1 MPTHPIVHFHSNT
14 MNFDITNANGAGIGR
29 SPRHHRS
36 QIARWRLRQRPI
48 HVRWKPCGHGAGP
61 PIEVGGSA
69 ASPAALHQM
78 FSRSAAVRR
87 ATIEVET
94 TAGVFRQRSIKVQS
108 TRGAILRMLQKK
120 DGNSMAAKQFL
131 WL

>member
-1 MPTHPIVHFHSNT
+1 MKKVLATLLALTLILC
-14 MNFDITNANGAGIGR
+14 GA
-29 SPRHHRS
+29 
-36 QIARWRLRQRPI
+36 
-48 HVRWKPCGHGAGP
+48 
-61 PIEVGGSA
+61 SA
-69 ASPAALHQM
+69 LAAE
-78 FSRSAAVRR
+78 
-87 ATIEVET
+87 TIEVET

>member
-1 MPTHPIVHFHSNT
+1 MTGDVVLSYLDYFLLSGTGALQGIIDSFHVVVRRK
-14 MNFDITNANGAGIGR
+14 G
-29 SPRHHRS
+29 
-36 QIARWRLRQRPI
+36 LRR
-48 HVRWKPCGHGAGP
+48 
-61 PIEVGGSA
+61 
-69 ASPAALHQM
+69 PAALHRM

-120 DGNSMAAKQFL
+120 DGNSMAVKQFL
-131 WL
+131 WQQTNPLA